1 MFPNGTVDTDLIR
14 NFLIQAETLGFDS
27 AWAQDQIIDRNAPLH
42 LNQAG
47 SDPRGTL
54 DLRDLSVSPMPLVD
68 PLTLIG
74 FVSSFTSKI
83 KLGTSV
89 IVSTLRS
96 PVHLAKIGAS
106 LDQLT
111 DGRLILGVGL
121 GGISNVYPV
130 FGLNSK
136 GRRTRFEEGINLL
149 KRLWIERQV
158 SYKSPFFHLNK
169 VTVEPKPHQ
178 KPHPP
183 IFIGAREKPALRRA
197 VKLGDGWL
205 GGGSS
210 STKRF
215 KWELDQVNK
224 YLEQE
229 NKCPKTFHIS
239 KRVYIAVDRNKKR
252 ASENLQKWFYQ
263 YYRNATLALETAI
276 FGNEQECIEKISE
289 LPLDKLDMIL
299 LNPVYDLIE
308 QPQLLA
314 ENILPNLG

>member
-1 MFPNGTVDTDLIR
+1 MNNDRHLRFGISIPQMFPNGTVDTDLIR

-54 DLRDLSVSPMPLVD
+54 NLRDLSVSPMPLVD
-68 PLTLIG
+68 PFTLIG
-74 FVSSFTSKI
+74 FASWFTSKI

-136 GRRTRFEEGINLL
+136 GRRARFEEGINLL
-149 KRLWIERQV
+149 KWLWI
-158 SYKSPFFHLNK
+158 
-169 VTVEPKPHQ
+169 
-178 KPHPP
+178 
-183 IFIGAREKPALRRA
+183 
-197 VKLGDGWL
+197 
-205 GGGSS
+205 
-210 STKRF
+210 
-215 KWELDQVNK
+215 
-224 YLEQE
+224 
-229 NKCPKTFHIS
+229 
-239 KRVYIAVDRNKKR
+239 
-252 ASENLQKWFYQ
+252 
-263 YYRNATLALETAI
+263 
-276 FGNEQECIEKISE
+276 
-289 LPLDKLDMIL
+289 
-299 LNPVYDLIE
+299 
-308 QPQLLA
+308 
-314 ENILPNLG
+314 